1 MKYTI
6 ISEFANAKI
15 TVETNDIRTAC
26 AEFLNRA
33 EDADHTCVCD
43 GTTGEV
49 LANTGDDPYCT
60 EEFGLI
66 LLGYIMADAWDEDD
80 EIPATECS
88 VPEDAVV
95 SNDFLNELRMLAKDG
110 NFLAQALLG
119 LPS

>member
-6 ISEFANAKI
+6 ISEFANAKL

-60 EEFGLI
+60 DEFGLI
-66 LLGYIMADAWDEDD
+66 LLGYLMADAWDEDD
-80 EIPATECS
+80 DDEPTE
-88 VPEDAVV
+88 EDPLAALDEAIHGPLGAVMRLY
-95 SNDFLNELRMLAKDG
+95 S
-110 NFLAQALLG
+110 
-119 LPS
+119 

>member
-6 ISEFANAKI
+6 ISEFANAKL

-33 EDADHTCVCD
+33 EDADHTCICD

-60 EEFGLI
+60 DEFGLI
-66 LLGYIMADAWDEDD
+66 LLGYLMADAWNEDD
-80 EIPATECS
+80 DEEPAE
-88 VPEDAVV
+88 EDLLAALDKAIHGPLGAVMRLY
-95 SNDFLNELRMLAKDG
+95 S
-110 NFLAQALLG
+110 
-119 LPS
+119 

>member
-6 ISEFANAKI
+6 ISEFANAKL

-33 EDADHTCVCD
+33 EDADHTCICD

-66 LLGYIMADAWDEDD
+66 LLGYLMADARNEDD
-80 EIPATECS
+80 DEESAE
-88 VPEDAVV
+88 EDPLAALDEAIHGPLGAVMRLY
-95 SNDFLNELRMLAKDG
+95 S
-110 NFLAQALLG
+110 
-119 LPS
+119 

>member
-6 ISEFANAKI
+6 ISEFANAKL

-33 EDADHTCVCD
+33 EDADNTCICD

-60 EEFGLI
+60 DEFGLI
-66 LLGYIMADAWDEDD
+66 LLGYLMADAWNEDD
-80 EIPATECS
+80 DEEPAEEDLLAALDKAICS
-88 VPEDAVV
+88 PLSAVMRLH
-95 SNDFLNELRMLAKDG
+95 S
-110 NFLAQALLG
+110 
-119 LPS
+119 

>member
-15 TVETNDIRTAC
+15 TVETNDVCTAC

-33 EDADHTCVCD
+33 EDADHTCICD

-60 EEFGLI
+60 DEFCLI
-66 LLGYIMADAWDEDD
+66 LLGYLMVDAWDEDD
-80 EIPATECS
+80 DEESAEEEPTE
-88 VPEDAVV
+88 EDPMAALIEAIHGPLGAVMRLY
-95 SNDFLNELRMLAKDG
+95 S
-110 NFLAQALLG
+110 
-119 LPS
+119 